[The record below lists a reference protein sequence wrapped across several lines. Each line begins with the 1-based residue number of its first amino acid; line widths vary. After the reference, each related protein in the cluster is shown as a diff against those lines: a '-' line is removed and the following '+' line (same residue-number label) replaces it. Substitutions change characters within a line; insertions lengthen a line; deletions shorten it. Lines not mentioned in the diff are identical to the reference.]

1 MSSDYKVF
9 ELLNGNWFELESDP
23 GLFTLLLEDFG
34 VKDVAVE
41 EVYDISEKP
50 SGLVYG
56 FVFLFRWNGKGRRRK
71 GTLTE
76 DTYVDKPS
84 IVNNMFFANQIMPN
98 SCASHALLSVLLNC
112 HDIELGPRLTE
123 MKQFCQGLDPETKGY
138 TIASSLH
145 LARSHNR
152 YATSGQPSG
161 KKQSQQRPIFAGR
174 IYEAD
179 TFHYV
184 SYVPIGDRLFELDG
198 LKPGPIDHGPWG
210 SHEEWT
216 DLFLRVISD
225 RIADANSDIHFS
237 LMAVV
242 MDPIPKL
249 SKELESTYEQL
260 QLLLTQA
267 IEKCSQSELR
277 EQLTSLLGNMDHS
290 NHLSV
295 VEAVTKWLCSNGVGN
310 CTRLPEP
317 LQSLVKIVSQIIEVE
332 KKEENSRNRMLE
344 LMETK
349 QRYYNEFIYRSHNYF
364 PFIEQVL
371 TSLSEKNSQNGGIKQ
386 LVSVTSCKKRKNY
399 VNKPPSKKLRV
410 L

>member
-1 MSSDYKVF
+1 MSRDYKVLD
-9 ELLNGNWFELESDP
+9 LLNGDWFELESDP

-50 SGLVYG
+50 SGPVYG

-71 GTLTE
+71 GTLAE

-98 SCASHALLSVLLNC
+98 SCATHALLSVLLNC
-112 HDIELGPRLTE
+112 DDIELGPRLSE
-123 MKQFCQGLDPETKGY
+123 MKEFCRGLDPESKGY
-138 TIASSLH
+138 AIASSLH

-152 YATSGQPSG
+152 YAICGQPSG

-237 LMAVV
+237 LMALVI
-242 MDPIPKL
+242 DYLPKV
-249 SKELESTYEQL
+249 SKELEATHEKL
-260 QLLLTQA
+260 QSLLTLVM
-267 IEKCSQSELR
+267 EKCTQPMLLDQLNGLV
-277 EQLTSLLGNMDHS
+277 EQPTVSHSDHCTI
-290 NHLSV
+290 
-295 VEAVTKWLCSNGVGN
+295 VEAVTKWINN
-310 CTRLPEP
+310 NDMKELPNNEP
-317 LQSLVKIVSQIIEVE
+317 LKSFIETVSQIVEVE
-332 KKEENSRNRMLE
+332 KREENIRKHMVE

-349 QRYYNEFIYRSHNYF
+349 QRYYNEFVYRSYNYF
-364 PFIEQVL
+364 PFIEQLL
-371 TSLSEKNSQNGGIKQ
+371 TSLSEKNSQNGIKQ
-386 LVSVTSCKKRKNY
+386 MVSCKKRKSS
-399 VNKPPSKKLRV
+399 VNKPPNKKLRV